1 MASGLAV
8 SKEGLSIPLIDFSR
22 FLSGTPVERNET
34 ANAILDGFK
43 TAGFI
48 YLKNHPI
55 LPKDLQHAFDLSARF
70 FNEPLEKKME
80 VAWTTPEANRG
91 YSAPGREKVSQLKDI
106 QEVEKVRAAL
116 PDLKES
122 LEIGREDEPGH
133 PNRWL
138 EETGDLVGFR
148 KDMLRFFEKCRQ
160 LHVEVMKAIAVGM
173 GLDDRFFDSFVD
185 VGDNTLR
192 LLHYPAV
199 DSNIFKT
206 KPGTVR
212 AGAHSDYGSITLLFQ
227 DARGGLQVKSPT
239 GEFVDATPIEGT
251 VVVNAGDLLA
261 RWSNDTIKS
270 TIHRVVEPPQK
281 QAEAYPPRYSIA
293 YFCNPNFKSYI
304 EAIPGTFITEKDKKY
319 EGSNFVL
326 GSQSLIRST
335 IGSLLLDF
343 EVPGSQIVAAM
354 DSNTP
359 TAKRPLKQE
368 PSTAN
373 KAYLIFYNFIS
384 AVQWSV
390 VLGRTAMLASAYGPE
405 YVYPNIGQYTKWTQ
419 TLAGLEVLHSML
431 GVVRASFMT
440 TLMQVAS
447 RFLLVWA
454 IVDVFPFLALSPF
467 YSSMLV
473 AWSVTE
479 IIRYSFFVLSLC
491 GYQPKFLTW
500 LRYNTFFVLYP
511 IGICSECILI
521 WFATE
526 PAGNINELYKWALYA
541 ILVIYVP
548 GSYVLYTH
556 LMSQRRKVMRNL
568 KTQGQKAQ

>member
-80 VAWTTPEANRG
+80 VVWTTPEANRG

-122 LEIGREDEPGH
+122 LEIGREGEPGH

-148 KDMLRFFEKCRQ
+148 KDMLGFFEKCRQ

-199 DSNIFKT
+199 ESDVFKT

-239 GEFVDATPIEGT
+239 GQFVDATPIEGT

-281 QAEAYPPRYSIA
+281 QAGSYPPRYSIA
-293 YFCNPNFKSYI
+293 
-304 EAIPGTFITEKDKKY
+304 
-319 EGSNFVL
+319 
-326 GSQSLIRST
+326 
-335 IGSLLLDF
+335 LLLDF
-343 EVPGSQIVAAM
+343 EVPGSQVLAAM
-354 DSNTP
+354 DSNTAA
-359 TAKRPLKQE
+359 AKRPLKQE
-368 PSTAN
+368 ASAAN
-373 KAYLIFYNFIS
+373 KVYLIFYNFIS

-431 GVVRASFMT
+431 GVVRASFTT

-467 YSSMLV
+467 YSSMLI

-479 IIRYSFFVLSLC
+479 IIRYSFFALSLS

-511 IGICSECILI
+511 IGIFSECILI

-568 KTQGQKAQ
+568 KAQGQKAQ

>member
-8 SKEGLSIPLIDFSR
+8 SKEGLSIPLLLFKLIDFSR

-55 LPKDLQHAFDLSARF
+55 LPEDLQHAFDLSARF

-148 KDMLRFFEKCRQ
+148 KDMLGFFEKCRQ

-199 DSNIFKT
+199 ESNIFKT

-239 GEFVDATPIEGT
+239 GQFVDATPIQGT

-281 QAEAYPPRYSIA
+281 QAESYPPRYSIA

-319 EGSNFVL
+319 EGINS
-326 GSQSLIRST
+326 
-335 IGSLLLDF
+335 
-343 EVPGSQIVAAM
+343 VPGFQVLAAM
-354 DSNTP
+354 DST
-359 TAKRPLKQE
+359 TAAAKRPLKQE
-368 PSTAN
+368 ASTAN
-373 KAYLIFYNFIS
+373 KAYLIVYNFIS

-405 YVYPNIGQYTKWTQ
+405 HVYPNIGQYTKWTQ
-419 TLAGLEVLHSML
+419 TLAGLEILHSML
-431 GVVRASFMT
+431 GVVRASFVT

-467 YSSMLV
+467 YSSMLI

-479 IIRYSFFVLSLC
+479 IIRYSFFALSLS

-511 IGICSECILI
+511 IGIFSECTLI

-541 ILVIYVP
+541 ILVVYVP

-568 KTQGQKAQ
+568 KAHSQKAQ